1 MGLDLIIPFL
11 ILLILVIYLIYT
23 RNKFEKEI
31 VEIYEKKFE
40 EWKNNSTKVEATPT
54 YKEFVGVIY
63 KENYKIKIELLK
75 KDEKEKL
82 LKGKFEIS
90 D

>member
-11 ILLILVIYLIYT
+11 ILLILVVYLIYT
-23 RNKFEKEI
+23 RSKFEKEI
-31 VEIYEKKFE
+31 LDTYEKKFE
-40 EWKNNSTKVEATPT
+40 EWKNNSTKVEEKST